1 MVVAIWK
8 SRGLSWFKKV
18 MYNLEIHK
26 AGVIPGGGRNRKKDI
41 EVNKVDLCKGRGAC
55 LKTKR
60 PMFRN

>member
-26 AGVIPGGGRNRKKDI
+26 AVVIPGGGRNRNKDT
-41 EVNKVDLCKGRGAC
+41 EVNNVDLCKGAR
-55 LKTKR
+55 
-60 PMFRN
+60 